1 MTDPTDFP
9 RDPRRPALPTHLRT
23 ALWLAGIGLPVLPL
37 RASKLPV
44 GNCVTCTSS
53 KGAGPC
59 RCGDRPNMKFAGPCQ
74 CPAPCHAWAAATTEP
89 AVLTSPAW
97 ARAWQQAGG
106 VAYHPG
112 GAHLT
117 VVDLDNADAVAWARQ
132 TLPATKTVATTRGEH
147 WVYRG
152 AMQSANGVRPGVD
165 IKSLMSYAR
174 WINTGTGT
182 MTPLPDTVLAL
193 VGREESTSTR
203 SRGGEVGSSS
213 PARATWDRSV
223 ATGCRHNDTFVHTG
237 LERGLARITA
247 CRDEGAGSK
256 AYGVARFL
264 ANQHTACPGPCGLE
278 ILARH
283 IIDAAVSVHVPEA
296 YAERAVAN
304 GFGAV
309 LVKAP

>member
-1 MTDPTDFP
+1 MIRATG
-9 RDPRRPALPTHLRT
+9 HLRT
-23 ALWLAGIGLPVLPL
+23 ALWLAELGLPVLPL
-37 RASKLPV
+37 RASKLPM
-44 GNCVTCTSS
+44 GNCHACTSS

-74 CPAPCHAWAAATTEP
+74 CPAPCHAWAAATTNP
-89 AVLTSPAW
+89 DVLTSAAW
-97 ARAWQQAGG
+97 ARAWREAGG

-112 GAHLT
+112 GARLT
-117 VVDLDNADAVAWARQ
+117 VVDLDNAEAVAWARHA
-132 TLPATKTVATTRGEH
+132 LSATKTVATTRGEH
-147 WVYRG
+147 WIYRG

-174 WINTGTGT
+174 WISTGTGT
-182 MTPLPDTVLAL
+182 MTVLPDTVRAL
-193 VGREESTSTR
+193 VVREESTR
-203 SRGGEVGSSS
+203 LRRGEVDSSP

-223 ATGCRHNDTFVHTG
+223 ATGCRHTDTFIRTG

-283 IIDAAVSVHVPEA
+283 IIDAAVSVDVPEA
-296 YAERAVAN
+296 YAERAVTN
-304 GFGAV
+304 GFGAA
-309 LVKAP
+309 LVRAL